1 MKWEINKNGVILTRE
16 SEPVKVAKV
25 YDKSQVSLIV
35 NAPEICEALRM
46 LIPHL
51 KAFNEN
57 LVAQEVEQIL
67 ARVDGSEAKS

>member
-1 MKWEINKNGVILTRE
+1 MKWEIDKNGVIWTRD

-25 YDKSQVSLIV
+25 YDKSQAALIV
-35 NAPEICEALRM
+35 NAPEIRKTLRL

-57 LVAQEVEQIL
+57 LVVKEVEQVL
-67 ARVDGSEAKS
+67 ARVDGSEA